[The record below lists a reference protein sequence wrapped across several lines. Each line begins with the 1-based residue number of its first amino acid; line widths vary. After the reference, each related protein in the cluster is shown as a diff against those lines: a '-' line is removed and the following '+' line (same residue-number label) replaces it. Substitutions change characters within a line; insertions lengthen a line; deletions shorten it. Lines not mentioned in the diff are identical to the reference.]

1 MLKNQY
7 TDLSEQYDT
16 VIKENTKLFEQ
27 INEFENMK
35 ENFELQK

>member
-35 ENFELQK
+35 ENFEL